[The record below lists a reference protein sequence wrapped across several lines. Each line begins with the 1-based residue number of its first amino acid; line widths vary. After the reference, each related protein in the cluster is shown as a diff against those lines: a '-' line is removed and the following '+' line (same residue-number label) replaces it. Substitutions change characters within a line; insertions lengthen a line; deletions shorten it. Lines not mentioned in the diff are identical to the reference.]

1 MYFINNLKKFNFKN
15 LNIKLPKFG
24 TGGVLVDIN
33 T

>member
-1 MYFINNLKKFNFKN
+1 MYFIKKLNNLKNN

-33 T
+33 I

>member
-1 MYFINNLKKFNFKN
+1 MYYINNLKNN

-33 T
+33 I